1 MKFTKAYIPYG
12 GYFSSPFV
20 RWNGSLKGDNSVILG
35 ASTARRWFV
44 EKQIDPNGLDFLYYG
59 ITTAQPLSF
68 YGHAYSAA
76 VILDRQGKDIPALQ
90 INQVCATSCTTL
102 GLAAK
107 DIETDSHGEIF
118 ALSVDRTSSTPLL
131 VCPDPLTGAVSTEN
145 IVLDNF
151 ERDPSPGAGLAMFQ
165 TAEAVAKEAGI
176 TREECDEI
184 AVLRYEQY
192 LDALANDRAFQ
203 KRYMFPLEA
212 HLNKKKIQIIAED
225 EGVTPSTK
233 EGMAKLKPVTPN
245 GVLTFGSQTHPADGN
260 CGTIV
265 TTKERAQEISKDPNI
280 TVQILSY
287 AITRVGAGRMAAA
300 PVPALELA
308 LKDAGLKAADLSQI
322 KTHNPFVVN
331 DVNLSKKL
339 GVNQKIVNNYGSSMI
354 YGHPQGPTAGRAVI
368 ELIEALAVQGG
379 GYGAFTGCA
388 AGDIG
393 ASLVVKVN

>member
-1 MKFTKAYIPYG
+1 MLFSKAYIPYG

-20 RWNGSLKGDNSVILG
+20 RWNGSLKAENSVVLG
-35 ASTARRWFV
+35 AATARRWFL
-44 EKQIDPNGLDFLYYG
+44 EKGIDPNALDFLYYG

-76 VILDRQGKDIPALQ
+76 VILNRQGKEIPALQ

-107 DIETDSHGEIF
+107 DVETGEHEAVF
-118 ALSVDRTSSTPLL
+118 SLATDRCSSTPLL
-131 VCPDPLTGAVSTEN
+131 VVPEPLSGGVATEN

-151 ERDPSPGAGLAMFQ
+151 ERDPSPGAGLKMFQ

-176 TREECDEI
+176 TREECDDV
-184 AVLRYEQY
+184 ALLRYEQY
-192 LDALANDRAFQ
+192 QDALANDRAFQ
-203 KRYMFPLEA
+203 KRYMFPVEVKVSKRKV
-212 HLNKKKIQIIAED
+212 NIIDAD
-225 EGVTPSTK
+225 EGISPTTR
-233 EGMAKLKPVTPN
+233 EGLSKLKPVQPE

-265 TTKERAQEISKDPNI
+265 TTKEKAKELSTDPAI
-280 TVQILSY
+280 TVRILSY
-287 AITRVGAGRMAAA
+287 SIIRVGAGRMAAA
-300 PVPALELA
+300 PAPALERA
-308 LKDAGLKAADLSQI
+308 LMDAGISVNQLKQV
-322 KTHNPFVVN
+322 KTHNPFAVN

-339 GVNQKIVNNYGSSMI
+339 GIDQKIINNYGSSMI
-354 YGHPQGPTAGRAVI
+354 YGHPQGPTAGRAII
-368 ELIEALAVQGG
+368 ELIEALVLNGG

-393 ASLVVKVN
+393 SSLVIKVD